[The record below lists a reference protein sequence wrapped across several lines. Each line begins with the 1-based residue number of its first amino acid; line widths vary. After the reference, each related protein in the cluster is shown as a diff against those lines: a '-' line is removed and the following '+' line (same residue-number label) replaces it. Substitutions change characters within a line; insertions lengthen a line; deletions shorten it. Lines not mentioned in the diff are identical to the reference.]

1 MAKLAYQKRLYMAK
15 VDESRAVFPEQH
27 GDVRNSGQNSSD
39 KIEKFEEEYC
49 KDSVNLPYQ
58 SDHHKNGKI
67 IKATL
72 PDGTDF
78 SKEAKVAAA
87 NSSLEPGEMR

>member
-27 GDVRNSGQNSSD
+27 DDARKSGQND

-78 SKEAKVAAA
+78 GKEAKAAAA